1 MTTIEIFF
9 MMLSLAMAF
18 AASVF
23 AYDCK
28 KKEEEIKN
36 QRKEISFLREVLK
49 QSLLSS
55 TELSITSK
63 KDFGGEHGKG
73 S

>member
-1 MTTIEIFF
+1 MTDLEIVL

-18 AASVF
+18 AACLF

-28 KKEEEIKN
+28 RKEEEIGIKD
-36 QRKEISFLREVLK
+36 KDIAFLREMLK

-55 TELSITSK
+55 AELFITLK
-63 KDFGGEHGKG
+63 KDMGGEHGKE